1 MCDKKSQKQLFM
13 GPVHMPWSVMAGA
26 QIMQPSKSIENMK
39 KIVIMLA
46 VLLAISLSA
55 CSQSNKKE
63 GKQMKKVLVA
73 YFSAS
78 GVTKGVAQQLADV
91 AGADLREIKPEK
103 PYTDAD
109 LDWRDKQSRSSVE
122 MQDKSSRPAITD
134 KIQNMQDYE
143 VVYVGFPIWWYTCPT
158 IINTFMEA
166 YDFKGKTVIP
176 FATSGGSSIKKACE
190 DLKATYPDVNWK
202 EGKLLNG
209 ATKEEKKKWVNGQSQ

>member
-1 MCDKKSQKQLFM
+1 
-13 GPVHMPWSVMAGA
+13 
-26 QIMQPSKSIENMK
+26 MK
-39 KIVIMLA
+39 KVIMMLVA
-46 VLLAISLSA
+46 LLTMSLSA
-55 CSQSNKKE
+55 CSQKKE
-63 GKQMKKVLVA
+63 NKEMKKVLVA

-78 GVTKGVAQQLADV
+78 GVTKGVAQQLAEV
-91 AGADLREIKPEK
+91 TGGTLHEIKPAQ

-134 KIQNMQDYE
+134 KLKNMQDYDII
-143 VVYVGFPIWWYTCPT
+143 YVGFPIWWYTCPT

-190 DLKATYPDVNWK
+190 DLKAAYPDVKWK
-202 EGKLLNG
+202 EGKLLNQ
-209 ATKEEKKKWVNGQSQ
+209 ATKKDLEDWVKK

>member
-1 MCDKKSQKQLFM
+1 M
-13 GPVHMPWSVMAGA
+13 
-26 QIMQPSKSIENMK
+26 
-39 KIVIMLA
+39 MLVA
-46 VLLAISLSA
+46 LLTMSLSA
-55 CSQSNKKE
+55 CSQKKE
-63 GKQMKKVLVA
+63 NKEMKKVLVA

-78 GVTKGVAQQLADV
+78 GVTKGVAQQLAEV
-91 AGADLREIKPEK
+91 TGGTLHEIKPAQ

-109 LDWRDKQSRSSVE
+109 LDWHNKQSRSSVE

-134 KIQNMQDYE
+134 KLKNMQDYDII
-143 VVYVGFPIWWYTCPT
+143 YVGFPIWWYTCPT

-202 EGKLLNG
+202 EGKLLNRV
-209 ATKEEKKKWVNGQSQ
+209 TKKDLEDWVK